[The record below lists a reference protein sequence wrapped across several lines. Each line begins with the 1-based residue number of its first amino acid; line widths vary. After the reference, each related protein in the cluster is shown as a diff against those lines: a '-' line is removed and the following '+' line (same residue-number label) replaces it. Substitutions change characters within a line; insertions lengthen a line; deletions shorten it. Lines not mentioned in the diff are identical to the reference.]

1 MTTTV
6 TVTDMV
12 ATATRLRPKKPFQSL
27 TQTAMATFL
36 GMSSGLHGI
45 RMMTIMM
52 TMVTMMTTGM
62 MVMEI
67 TERKN
72 MTSTLLL
79 TKLLKSI

>member
-52 TMVTMMTTGM
+52 TMMTTGM